1 MSARAGV
8 GAGAGMLGRPREA
21 GDIDRLYVWELPV
34 RLTHWIITLTVF
46 ALAFTGYYIGSPFI
60 AVPGEARFA
69 FVMGTMKAIHFYAAI
84 LFTLAVL
91 SRIVWMFVGNEYARW
106 DQFVPLSAARRR
118 MLWTTFTYYTFLR
131 RNPPSVAGHNSLA
144 GIMYSVVFLIYLAMI
159 ATGLAI
165 YSTSAGLDSPMRGF
179 DFLVPLFGGL
189 QTARWIHH
197 VGMWL
202 LLGFFVHHV
211 ASAVLMSVV
220 ERKGTVESIFSGVKF
235 ITHGERDGDET

>member
-1 MSARAGV
+1 MS
-8 GAGAGMLGRPREA
+8 AGAGMLGRPREA

-34 RLTHWIITLTVF
+34 RLTHWLI
-46 ALAFTGYYIGSPFI
+46 ALSLLVLAVTGYYIGRPFI
-60 AVPGEARFA
+60 TVPGEARFA
-69 FVMGTMKAIHFYAAI
+69 FVMGTVKAIHFYAAI
-84 LFTLAVL
+84 VFTLSVL
-91 SRIVWMFVGNEYARW
+91 SRIVWMFTGNEYARW
-106 DQFVPLSAARRR
+106 DQFFPLSAVRRR
-118 MLWTTFTYYTFLR
+118 MLWETFSYYVFLR

-144 GIMYSVVFLIYLAMI
+144 GIMYSVVFLLYLAMI

-165 YSTSAGLDSPMRGF
+165 YSVSAGLDSPMRAF
-179 DFLVPLFGGL
+179 DFLVPVFGGL

-202 LLGFFVHHV
+202 LLGFLVHHI

-235 ITHGERDGDET
+235 ITHGERDGDAT